1 MPRDTDAA
9 ERAIERVVLTVARRS
24 DEGLI
29 DAVVD
34 LFADDAVLDVG
45 SRSVRARSELLDFF
59 GPGRTSDPD
68 RQRSKHV

>member
-1 MPRDTDAA
+1 MSRDTYAA

-24 DEGLI
+24 DEGKI

-45 SRSVRARSELLDFF
+45 TRRCAADRSSSTSPGPVARAILIASEA
-59 GPGRTSDPD
+59 SM
-68 RQRSKHV
+68 